1 MRHPEVGIWKIH
13 GWLWRASGAG
23 PCVVAAAPDFGMHNE
38 EILGGL
44 LGLSEQEQA
53 ALAEAGVTATAPV
66 GVPFASEMEPQPSL
80 I

>member
-1 MRHPEVGIWKIH
+1 MAGSGVQV
-13 GWLWRASGAG
+13 ASA
-23 PCVVAAAPDFGMHNE
+23 PASSPPAPDFGMHNE